1 MYVHM
6 DAVNPFILQ
15 FPKKKYRFLYDA
27 LIFFFHENLLY
38 KLPPL
43 AKTKQNPIL
52 PKTISYYRM
61 KPNAKA

>member
-1 MYVHM
+1 MHVFM
-6 DAVNPFILQ
+6 DAVNPFMLQ

-61 KPNAKA
+61 KSNAKA